1 MVGGRFIF
9 LGPPGAGKGTQAA
22 RLAKELQIPHI
33 STGEILRSAVREGT
47 ELGTVAKGYMDR
59 GELVP
64 DEVVAGVVADRL
76 TSDDCE
82 VGYLLDGFP
91 RTLAQARAL
100 EQRTGGDVGQVVYF
114 ELAEEAV
121 VERLTGRRTCP
132 SCGENFHVKF
142 LIPQTD
148 GKCDKCGSA
157 LIQRSDDTEV
167 TVLERLRVYREQ
179 TGDLVGYYQ
188 DRKLLTTVSASGAP
202 NEVYASLQAA
212 IAKE

>member
-1 MVGGRFIF
+1 MAGGRFIF
-9 LGPPGAGKGTQAA
+9 LGPPGAGKGTQAV
-22 RLAKELQIPHI
+22 RLAKDLAIPHI
-33 STGEILRSAVREGT
+33 STGEILRSAVRDGT
-47 ELGTVAKGYMDR
+47 ELGTAAKGYMDR

-82 VGYLLDGFP
+82 AGYLLDGFP

-100 EQRTGGDVGQVVYF
+100 EQRTGGNVGQVVYF
-114 ELAEEAV
+114 ELSEDEV

-132 SCGENFHVKF
+132 SCGRNFHVKY
-142 LIPQTD
+142 LKPQTE
-148 GKCDKCGSA
+148 GKCDTCGAA
-157 LIQRSDDTEV
+157 LIQRSDDTEA

-179 TGDLVGYYQ
+179 TGDLVGYYEE
-188 DRKLLTTVSASGAP
+188 RNLLTTVSAAGAP
-202 NEVYASLQAA
+202 NDVYATLKTA

>member
-1 MVGGRFIF
+1 
-9 LGPPGAGKGTQAA
+9 
-22 RLAKELQIPHI
+22 
-33 STGEILRSAVREGT
+33 
-47 ELGTVAKGYMDR
+47 MDR